1 VENAGTS
8 GPRPRKDSR
17 IAPLRLRSR
26 VLYAASSLGSEALGQ
41 ARGLWLLY
49 YYAPPA
55 DADIEQQLPRA
66 LVVALLVAAR
76 LVDSA
81 DDALVGF
88 WSDRTNTRWG
98 RRIPFIVGATPLW
111 AIFFVL
117 LFMPPEGSTATT
129 AIYFFV
135 VLELFSIFATLSGG
149 PYEALL
155 PEIAASNEDRVKIV
169 GMRVYFGAAG
179 AAIGLVLASLLKDA
193 IGFQGMAIVLASL
206 ALVARYAGLAG
217 VWQRAKASQVTAD
230 VGFREAM
237 RQTFEN
243 RYFLLF
249 LPTFVLFQIG
259 YQMLVGSLPYYVNAE
274 LGVEDEG
281 TWVAVLAAV
290 AVCAVLVSLPLFA
303 RYALRTSKRHAYR
316 IAMLGAA
323 VIFPF
328 AALPGLVPG
337 IPVEVALV
345 LLMVLVGLPV
355 AGNYLFPAPL
365 TADIIDY
372 DSVRTGMRREA
383 TYYGAQN
390 FVEKTATA
398 VVPLLLFAL
407 LLFGDTEENPLGI
420 HLVGPVAG
428 VIVLGGYFVFRHYDL
443 PDEVP
448 GRELPATPAPAPPR
462 PS

>member
-1 VENAGTS
+1 MQ
-8 GPRPRKDSR
+8 
-17 IAPLRLRSR
+17 PLPLRSR
-26 VLYAASSLGSEALGQ
+26 LLYASSSLGSEAVGQ

-49 YYAPPA
+49 FYAPPA

-66 LVVALLVAAR
+66 LVVGLLVAAR
-76 LVDSA
+76 LIDSA

-88 WSDRTNTRWG
+88 WSDRTRSRWG

-129 AIYFFV
+129 ALYFFV
-135 VLELFSIFATLSGG
+135 VLEVGSIFATLSGG

-155 PEIAASNEDRVKIV
+155 PEIAPENEDRVKIV

-179 AAIGLVLASLLKDA
+179 AAIGLVLASVLKDV
-193 IGFQGMAIVLASL
+193 IGFRGMAIALASL
-206 ALVARYAGLAG
+206 ALVMRYAGLAG
-217 VWQRAKASQVTAD
+217 VWQRAKASQESAD

-259 YQMLVGSLPYYVNAE
+259 YQMLVGVLPYFVNAE
-274 LGVEDEG
+274 LGVDEDNEG
-281 TWVAVLAAV
+281 TWVAALAAV
-290 AVCAVLVSLPLFA
+290 AIVAVLVSLPLFA
-303 RYALRTSKRHAYR
+303 RYALRTSKRQAYR
-316 IAMLGAA
+316 RAMVGAA
-323 VIFPF
+323 VVFPL

-337 IPVEVALV
+337 IPAEVALFG
-345 LLMVLVGLPV
+345 LMVLVGLPV

-372 DSVRTGMRREA
+372 DSTRTGMRREA

-398 VVPLLLFAL
+398 IVPLLLLCL
-407 LLFGDTEENPLGI
+407 LVFGDTADDPLGI

-428 VIVLGGYFVFRHYDL
+428 AIVFGGYLVFRRYDL

-448 GRELPATPAPAPPR
+448 GRAIPEPARSAPQ
-462 PS
+462 

>member
-1 VENAGTS
+1 MENAGAA

-17 IAPLRLRSR
+17 IPPLRLRSR

-88 WSDRTNTRWG
+88 WSDRTSTRWG
-98 RRIPFIVGATPLW
+98 RRIPYIVGATPLW

-117 LFMPPEGSTATT
+117 LFVPPEGSTATT

-135 VLELFSIFATLSGG
+135 VLELFSIFSTLSGG

-155 PEIAASNEDRVKIV
+155 PEVAPDNEDRVKIV
-169 GMRVYFGAAG
+169 GLRVYFGAAG
-179 AAIGLVLASLLKDA
+179 AAIGLVLASVLKDA
-193 IGFQGMAIVLASL
+193 IGFQGMAIALASL
-206 ALVARYAGLAG
+206 ALVMRYAGLAG
-217 VWQRAKASQVTAD
+217 VWERAKASQETAN

-259 YQMLVGSLPYYVNAE
+259 YQMLVGSLPYFVNAE

-290 AVCAVLVSLPLFA
+290 AILAVLVSLPLFA
-303 RYALRTSKRHAYR
+303 RYSLRTSKRQAYR
-316 IAMLGAA
+316 RAMVGAA
-323 VIFPF
+323 VIFPL

-337 IPVEVALV
+337 IPTEAALV
-345 LLMVLVGLPV
+345 ALMVLVGLPV

-372 DSVRTGMRREA
+372 DSTRTGMRREA

-398 VVPLLLFAL
+398 AVPLLLFVL
-407 LLFGDTEENPLGI
+407 LLFGDTADDPLGI

-428 VIVLGGYFVFRHYDL
+428 VIVFGGYLVFRRYDL

-448 GRELPATPAPAPPR
+448 GRATPAAGPEPR
-462 PS
+462 R